1 MIRQS
6 LCAVSADN
14 CFYVGLGDQFDDD
27 RRLVREATSGFGL
40 AMRPT
45 WAGAS
50 VQSYAVEALQTLRQR
65 LSI

>member
-1 MIRQS
+1 MIRRS
-6 LCAVSADN
+6 LCAVSVDK

-27 RRLVREATSGFGL
+27 KRFVRETTSGFGL

-50 VQSYAVEALQTLRQR
+50 VQSYALVAQQTL
-65 LSI
+65 SKG